1 MKKEEYIESVLKH
14 IHNRAFVN
22 TIANELDEHI
32 DDRQMFY
39 KDCGYDNDTAMQKA
53 IEHMGSADNV
63 GEQMNMIY
71 SNTKALIIGII
82 SLLVYIGGLI
92 FVVLDVPNFM
102 VISTDP
108 QSEFELYVYIV
119 SFAAFIS
126 GMLCYTLALKHRIR
140 KLMTVFGLVNL
151 VGMLSPFTFLP
162 FAYSIAGFIFIFP
175 GATIIQG
182 TSTIIT
188 TPIATPLD
196 GEYDIVFGICMTVFI
211 ALFFAVPL
219 VSGIISLLCAK
230 EIKAQQDGFFSEKRL
245 KHFKRYGAL
254 LLALTIIG
262 TATFTVE
269 TAVYGVEIWTRNH
282 LMNILEEPNTHKA
295 FEVYDS
301 IELPFD
307 KADLNSIS
315 SKAKYNYSDANA
327 YGYVLTTVY
336 LNEHYFIQL
345 ADNDA
350 DGLYETKRIFA
361 NHCSGVKIKILE
373 SITADMTTSE
383 IFELIPREQIN
394 DYSYTVT
401 DNGYEEEIFIYSS
414 NGAGNMQRNPSEL
427 HIIAQNGIITEFRY
441 HSD

>member
-63 GEQMNMIY
+63 GEQMNMLY

-92 FVVLDVPNFM
+92 FAIIDFLNFA
-102 VISTDP
+102 VISLDP
-108 QSEFELYVYIV
+108 DVVYLYVFII
-119 SFAAFIS
+119 SFITFAS
-126 GMLCYTLALKHRIR
+126 GMLCYTLALKHRMRALI
-140 KLMTVFGLVNL
+140 TVFGLVNL
-151 VGMLSPFTFLP
+151 VGMLSPFTFLA
-162 FAYSIAGFIFIFP
+162 FGNSIASFIFNFP
-175 GATIIQG
+175 SAAMPQGLHDTIIRNPIGYG
-182 TSTIIT
+182 TANDLAYMLILIFT
-188 TPIATPLD
+188 
-196 GEYDIVFGICMTVFI
+196 
-211 ALFFAVPL
+211 ALFFFVPL

-230 EIKAQQDGFFSEKRL
+230 EIKAQQNGFFSEKRL

-262 TATFTVE
+262 TVTLPVEAT
-269 TAVYGVEIWTRNH
+269 AYMVEIWKEQH
-282 LMNILEEPNTHKA
+282 LMQKLEKPNTNKA

-383 IFELIPREQIN
+383 IFEWIPREQIN